1 MNKHYEA
8 IKVGDLTVDRTMD
21 TNRIYVQRDE
31 QEQWTRKI
39 VENWDLEMLLPAIV
53 SRRQTG
59 ENIIIDGQHS
69 NAGAIAKEGPDFL
82 RDCMVYE
89 NLTLQQEAKL
99 FLAANKHRKAVRPF
113 DNFRVSLTA
122 GDSVA
127 IRVDREVR
135 AIGNGLEVAG
145 SPSTNR
151 VGAVQALLVLG
162 RTEGMV
168 QRVLTIA
175 SQAWGFDQSTWD
187 NLILRALG
195 MLLETNWDQVD
206 DARLIKILK
215 KGGTP
220 ALWKQ
225 NSVRMTRGGG
235 GSSSRSYP
243 MVQQMVSDY
252 NLGLDRN
259 NMLILKLPRKTAA

>member
-1 MNKHYEA
+1 MEKHYEA
-8 IKVGDLTVDRTMD
+8 IQCGELTVDSKMD
-21 TNRIYVQRDE
+21 TNRLYMQREE
-31 QEQWTRKI
+31 QTKWTQAI
-39 VENWDLEMLLPAIV
+39 VDNWDAEMLLPAIV
-53 SRRQTG
+53 SRRSNGT
-59 ENIIIDGQHS
+59 NVIIDGQHS
-69 NAGAIAKEGPDFL
+69 NGGAQVKEGPDFL

-89 NLTLQQEAKL
+89 NLTPQQEAKL

-122 GDSVA
+122 GDTVA
-127 IRVDREVR
+127 IRVDQEVR
-135 AIGNGLEVAG
+135 AVGNGLEISG

-151 VGAVQALLVLG
+151 VGAVQALLALG
-162 RTEGMV
+162 KTEGMV
-168 QRVLTIA
+168 LRVLTIA
-175 SQAWGFDQSTWD
+175 SQAWGFDQATWD

-195 MLLETNWDQVD
+195 MMLEINWDQVD

-225 NSVRMTRGGG
+225 NSVRHTTSGG

-243 MVQQMVSDY
+243 MVQQIVSDY
-252 NLGLDRN
+252 NDGLDRDKT
-259 NMLILKLPRKTAA
+259 LLLRAPRKTA

>member
-1 MNKHYEA
+1 
-8 IKVGDLTVDRTMD
+8 
-21 TNRIYVQRDE
+21 
-31 QEQWTRKI
+31 
-39 VENWDLEMLLPAIV
+39 MLLPAIV
-53 SRRQTG
+53 SRRGTG

-69 NAGAIAKEGPDFL
+69 NAGAVKREGPDFL

-89 NLTLQQEAKL
+89 NLTPQQEAKL

-122 GDSVA
+122 GDEVA

-135 AIGNGLEVAG
+135 AIGNGLEVSG

-151 VGAVQALLVLG
+151 VGAVQALLALG
-162 RTEGMV
+162 QTEGMV
-168 QRVLTIA
+168 KRVLFVA

-195 MLLETNWDQVD
+195 MLLETNWGLVD
-206 DARLIKILK
+206 DARLIKTLK
-215 KGGTP
+215 NGGTP
-220 ALWKQ
+220 AIWKQ
-225 NSVRMTRGGG
+225 NSVRLTKSGG

-243 MVQQMVSDY
+243 MVQQIVSDY
-252 NLGLDRN
+252 NAGLDRDK
-259 NMLILKLPRKTAA
+259 MLILKAPRKTAASLGPDRANSIALRRNSGG